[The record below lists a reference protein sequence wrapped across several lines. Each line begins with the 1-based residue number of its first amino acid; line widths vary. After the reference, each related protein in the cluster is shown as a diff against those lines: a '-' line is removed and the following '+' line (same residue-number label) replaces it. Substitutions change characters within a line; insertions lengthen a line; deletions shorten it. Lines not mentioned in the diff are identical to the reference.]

1 MTIITIGSSWVFAVM
16 YLLLVHDDHQCEA
29 KAAKHDTEN
38 GDILSGNGRD
48 ECHAITPVLDAEPY
62 GHLAIP

>member
-1 MTIITIGSSWVFAVM
+1 
-16 YLLLVHDDHQCEA
+16 VHDDHQCEA